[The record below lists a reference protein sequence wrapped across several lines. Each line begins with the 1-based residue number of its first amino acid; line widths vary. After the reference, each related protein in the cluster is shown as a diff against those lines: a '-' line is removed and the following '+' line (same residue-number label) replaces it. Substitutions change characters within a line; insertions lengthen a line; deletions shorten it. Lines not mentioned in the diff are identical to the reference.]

1 MNWVGTAAAVP
12 TGKPAGSAKPTARER
27 LVGTWTLVSLTVG
40 EGSNPAMPYGENPR
54 GMMMLD
60 AEGHFMI
67 TVLRSDLPKFA
78 ARGRMA
84 GTPDENKAIVQGTIA
99 YFGTY
104 TIDEATLVMT
114 VKIEANSF
122 PNFVGQTQTRLI
134 SFNGDDEVTYIN
146 PTPSD
151 SGGAA
156 KVTYRRAR

>member
-1 MNWVGTAAAVP
+1 MKQVGAAAAVP
-12 TGKPAGSAKPTARER
+12 TGRPAGSAQPTARER
-27 LVGTWTLVSLTVG
+27 LVGTWTLASLTVG
-40 EGSNPAMPYGENPR
+40 EGGGTTMPYGANPR

-78 ARGRMA
+78 ARGRMV

-156 KVTYRRAR
+156 KVTYRRAS